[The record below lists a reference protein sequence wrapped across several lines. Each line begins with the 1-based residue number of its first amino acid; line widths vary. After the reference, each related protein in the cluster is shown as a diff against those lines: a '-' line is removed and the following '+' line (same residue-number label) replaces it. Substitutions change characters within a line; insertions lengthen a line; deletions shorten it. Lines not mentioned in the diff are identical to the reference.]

1 LQGFQRSLTSAQV
14 ISKTSIDFFRDIR
27 AHVTRLIKLIEQ
39 NQIERSSQL
48 VEFEKEFKVVGF
60 ITLCYI
66 FNYGQTI

>member
-1 LQGFQRSLTSAQV
+1 
-14 ISKTSIDFFRDIR
+14 
-27 AHVTRLIKLIEQ
+27 VTRLIKLIEQ

-48 VEFEKEFKVVGF
+48 VEFEKEFKVVCF

>member
-1 LQGFQRSLTSAQV
+1 
-14 ISKTSIDFFRDIR
+14 
-27 AHVTRLIKLIEQ
+27 VTRLIKLIEQ